1 MISNHKPLTGVDR
14 LRVGDTQKSLTS
26 LSPRSSLSSLSP
38 PASPSGGGADLE
50 TFVQHPPYAGAPPT
64 YQDFVNVQRQQ
75 RETISSYLSSDGLV
89 DSLDED
95 KIAASL
101 AQMSLNPQDS
111 LSSPHMGM
119 YSMGPGDNG
128 IVHGAGIPVRGG
140 LRLNVDSVESEYAAE
155 FGNTPLSPINE
166 GIAGE

>member
-1 MISNHKPLTGVDR
+1 M
-14 LRVGDTQKSLTS
+14 
-26 LSPRSSLSSLSP
+26 
-38 PASPSGGGADLE
+38 DLE
-50 TFVQHPPYAGAPPT
+50 TLVPHPPYAGAPPS

-89 DSLDED
+89 DSLDEE

-111 LSSPHMGM
+111 SVGMNTTSSPVNPHVGV
-119 YSMGPGDNG
+119 YSMMQPGDNG
-128 IVHGAGIPVRGG
+128 VVHGAGIPVRPGAGG
-140 LRLNVDSVESEYAAE
+140 LRLNVDTGLLESDYAAE

-166 GIAGE
+166 GIAGKNLLLWFGINKLCTFCFIYK